1 MSRKSEKLFDGITE
15 IDADLI
21 EETLDQ
27 TPQRRARPWMRA
39 AALAAC
45 VALIIG
51 AGYGILSSFRMGTA
65 APGDGGGAGHDEGS
79 TFMHYAG
86 PVFPLTTAEN
96 ANGITAE
103 RDITLDFA
111 AYGAENYADGITVT
125 DTYTLTNTTDADIT
139 LTAAYPTAGTLL
151 ENPEVELSAD
161 GEVIAA
167 DFVPGAP
174 LESMFAES
182 WADYAADLGG
192 AYLADALSG
201 APELDET
208 VTVYALT
215 DITGGDTDA
224 TAPTLCMSF
233 ALEGFSSSRLLTW
246 GFNGGGLDREH
257 GIVQVSFFIPEEDW
271 WGYGM
276 TRYVIVRGEDIGEY
290 AIQGYADGGCDP
302 GEEIDGVSASVR
314 HYETTLGEI
323 LDVVAHEYYAR
334 QSDTGL
340 TLPSAVTEELFAG
353 ELRRAVAL
361 WLDRTGIGSLNE
373 ICSDVRSFN
382 RVFYRTFSLT
392 IPAGEIVTVTASF
405 TQGAS
410 YDFYCSGSGN
420 IGVHGYDL
428 MTQLGSTLSFSRQ
441 SAEIVNTDGVEIVRQ
456 NFGLDPDGGT
466 TRVELDLTQERYYL
480 EVRRA
485 GS

>member
-39 AALAAC
+39 VALAAC
-45 VALIIG
+45 LGLIIG

-111 AYGAENYADGITVT
+111 AYGAENYADSITVT
-125 DTYTLTNTTDADIT
+125 DTYTLTNMTDADIT
-139 LTAAYPTAGTLL
+139 LIAAYPTAGTLL

-161 GEVIAA
+161 GEVVAV

-174 LESMFAES
+174 LEAMFAES

-208 VTVYALT
+208 VTVYELK
-215 DITGGDTDA
+215 DITGGDADA

-233 ALEGFSSSRLLTW
+233 ELEGFSSSRLLTW

-257 GIVQVSFFIPEEDW
+257 GIVQVSFFIPEEGW

-276 TRYVIVRGEDIGEY
+276 TRYVIVRGEDIGGY
-290 AIQGYADGGCDP
+290 TIQGYADGGCYP
-302 GEEIDGVSASVR
+302 GEEIAGVSASVR
-314 HYETTLGEI
+314 RYETTLGEI
-323 LDVVAHEYYAR
+323 LDVVEHESYPR

-340 TLPSAVTEELFAG
+340 PPVRRSGGALCRRAAPGRGSRARSNGHREPERDM
-353 ELRRAVAL
+353 LRRALFQPHVLPHIFAHHPRRGERHGHGEL
-361 WLDRTGIGSLNE
+361 H
-373 ICSDVRSFN
+373 
-382 RVFYRTFSLT
+382 
-392 IPAGEIVTVTASF
+392 AGRE
-405 TQGAS
+405 
-410 YDFYCSGSGN
+410 
-420 IGVHGYDL
+420 L
-428 MTQLGSTLSFSRQ
+428 RLLLLRQ
-441 SAEIVNTDGVEIVRQ
+441 REHRRPRLRPHDAAGLHAE
-456 NFGLDPDGGT
+456 L
-466 TRVELDLTQERYYL
+466 LAAER
-480 EVRRA
+480 RD
-485 GS
+485 SQH

>member
-1 MSRKSEKLFDGITE
+1 MSRESERLFDGITE

-21 EETLDQ
+21 EETLNRK
-27 TPQRRARPWMRA
+27 PLRRARPWVRI

-45 VALIIG
+45 LCLIIG
-51 AGYGILSSFRMGTA
+51 AGYGIVSGIRMGSA

-86 PVFPLTTAEN
+86 PVLPLTTAES
-96 ANGITAE
+96 AVGITAG

-111 AYGAENYADGITVT
+111 AYGGEDYSDGIAVT
-125 DTYTLTNTTDADIT
+125 DEYTLTNTTDADIT
-139 LTAAYPTAGTLL
+139 LTAAYPTAGSLL
-151 ENPEVELSAD
+151 ENPEAEVRVD
-161 GEVIAA
+161 GEPVDT

-174 LESMFAES
+174 LEAMFAES
-182 WADYAADLGG
+182 WTDYAADLGG

-215 DITGGDTDA
+215 DITGGDADA

-233 ALEGFSSSRLLTW
+233 ELENFNSTRLLTW
-246 GFNGGGLDREH
+246 GFNGSGLDRER
-257 GIVQVSFFIPEEDW
+257 GIMQLSFFIPEEGW
-271 WGYGM
+271 SSYGM

-290 AIQGYADGGCDP
+290 TIQGYADLGCDP
-302 GEEIDGVSASVR
+302 GEEIDGVSANVSR
-314 HYETTLGEI
+314 YETTLGEV
-323 LDVVAHEYYAR
+323 LDTAAQYYVR
-334 QSDTGL
+334 QNDTGIPF
-340 TLPSAVTEELFAG
+340 PSAVTEEVFAG

-361 WLDRTGIGSLNE
+361 GLDRAGVGRLEE
-373 ICSDVRSFN
+373 ICTDVQAFS
-382 RVFYRTFSLT
+382 RVLYRTFSLT
-392 IPAGEIVTVTASF
+392 IPAGESVTVTARF

-420 IGVHGYDL
+420 AGVDGYDL
-428 MTQLGSTLSFSRQ
+428 MTRLGSALSFTRQ

-456 NFGLDPDGGT
+456 NYGFDLSSGV
-466 TRVELDLTQERYYL
+466 TRVELSPDEPRYYM
-480 EVRRA
+480 EVKA
-485 GS
+485 A